1 VKSDSS
7 FILHPFF
14 SSCHC
19 GSSEEP
25 YNRLKRLFETG
36 VWETWLVE
44 TQDPTKVRLL
54 EAAGEEFAANGFES
68 ARIRRICER
77 AGANLAAVNYH
88 FGDKNQLYVEAVL
101 AAHQCGINIAGDEDE
116 STLAPAEQ
124 LRCFIHHFLDHV
136 LALNQ
141 VDDWRHRLLLR
152 EMMHPTSASD
162 VLIRESIRPKFE
174 RLQGILTRLLPGVD
188 ERKLNALAFSVI
200 GQCLHYRMARPFT
213 ERLIGRDAFEQL
225 DLGFLT
231 DHITSFS
238 LAAIGHEPSLSETE
252 ATVSAGEA

>member
-1 VKSDSS
+1 VDA
-7 FILHPFF
+7 
-14 SSCHC
+14 
-19 GSSEEP
+19 
-25 YNRLKRLFETG
+25 
-36 VWETWLVE
+36 
-44 TQDPTKVRLL
+44 QDPTKVRLL
-54 EAAGEEFAANGFES
+54 EAAGEEFACNGFES

-88 FGDKNQLYVEAVL
+88 FGDKNQLYVDAVV
-101 AAHQCGINIAGDEDE
+101 AAHQCGINVEADDEE
-116 STLAPAEQ
+116 SSLAPAEQ
-124 LRCFIHHFLDHV
+124 LRCFVHHFLNHV

-174 RLQGILTRLLPGVD
+174 RLQAILRQLLPGVD
-188 ERKLNALAFSVI
+188 DRRLNAVTFSVI

-231 DHITSFS
+231 EHITLFC
-238 LAAIGHEPSLSETE
+238 LAAMGHEPSSSEAE
-252 ATVSAGEA
+252 ATVSAGGG